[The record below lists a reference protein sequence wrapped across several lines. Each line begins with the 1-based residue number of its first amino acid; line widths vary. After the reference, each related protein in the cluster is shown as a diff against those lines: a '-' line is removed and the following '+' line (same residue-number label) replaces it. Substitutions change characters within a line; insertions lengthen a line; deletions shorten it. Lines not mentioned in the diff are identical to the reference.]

1 MNTHAATPDIGKI
14 MKEARKSL
22 GLTLERLSERTG
34 VSRSMLSAIE
44 RGATNPTFSI
54 VWALSQSL
62 GIDLSLLESGPGKEE
77 PIEHLHHYSTP
88 MRRSADG
95 KCELYMLSPRR
106 TVLPVEWHRLLMKPG
121 AELDSKPHAPGTFEH
136 LTCLSGSL
144 SVTVGDRTVRAE
156 AGDTLR
162 YRSDCNHRIS
172 NEADGETEA
181 ILLVAQP
188 TQYQEPTASV

>member
-1 MNTHAATPDIGKI
+1 MNSHTTTPDIGKI

-62 GIDLSLLESGPGKEE
+62 GVDLSLLESGPGKDA

-136 LTCLSGSL
+136 LTCLSGAL
-144 SVTVGDRTVRAE
+144 SVMVGDRTVRAE

-172 NEADGETEA
+172 NEAEGETEA

-188 TQYQEPTASV
+188 TQYQEPAASV